1 MELTMGNDVIVNN
14 IKELKAAYQ
23 TAVENPTFDGMKWID
38 IDTGHAYAATK
49 AVVKGSWGVP
59 ENFISIH
66 VKKDRIKQVQTFH
79 ADGNIYE
86 VNRENS
92 LYTGRRDKDDCFIGV
107 YDIAASKIWGNPIYI
122 CIARY
127 NAEDGHKTGM
137 GLWSTI
143 PDILNMRNLVRLGFI
158 DG

>member
-1 MELTMGNDVIVNN
+1 MELIMGNDVIVNN

-49 AVVKGSWGVP
+49 AVVKGSWGIP
-59 ENFISIH
+59 ENFISIN
-66 VKKDRIKQVQTFH
+66 VKKDRVKKVQTFH
-79 ADGNIYE
+79 ADGTIYE
-86 VNRENS
+86 VRREQS
-92 LYTGRRDKDDCFIGV
+92 LYKDRRDKDDCFIAV
-107 YDIAASKIWGNPIYI
+107 YDIEASKVWYKPLCIH
-122 CIARY
+122 IARY